1 MNSNTQR
8 IVITAVLTALLI
20 AVGPLAVNIGPIPMT
35 LQTLIIA
42 LVASVSSTRVSLTA
56 IGLYLL
62 LGAFGLPVFAGFKG
76 GFVLLAGP
84 TAGYLWSFLLFALI
98 IGLSF
103 KRWNNV
109 WGLIVTNILASVVNL
124 TIGTIWLIISMKLPV
139 EAGIAAGI
147 TPFILSSTLKITVV
161 VIVALAVRQVQ
172 ARTALAF

>member
-84 TAGYLWSFLLFALI
+84 TAGYLWSFLLVALI

-103 KRWNNV
+103 K
-109 WGLIVTNILASVVNL
+109 
-124 TIGTIWLIISMKLPV
+124 
-139 EAGIAAGI
+139 
-147 TPFILSSTLKITVV
+147 
-161 VIVALAVRQVQ
+161 
-172 ARTALAF
+172 

>member
-8 IVITAVLTALLI
+8 IAITAVLTALLL
-20 AVGPLAVNIGPIPMT
+20 AVGPLAINIGPIPMT

-76 GFVLLAGP
+76 GFVFLVGP
-84 TAGYLWSFLLFALI
+84 TAGYLWSFLLFAPI

-103 KRWNNV
+103 KKWDNV

-124 TIGTIWLIISMKLPV
+124 TIGTIWLIMNMHMSIA
-139 EAGIAAGI
+139 AGIAAGM
-147 TPFILSSTLKITVV
+147 TPFVLSSAFKITIV
-161 VIVALAVRQVQ
+161 VIVALAVRKVQ
-172 ARTALAF
+172 TRTSLAF